1 MGIKNL
7 PDSEKPRE
15 RLLSLGESA
24 LSIQELLAILLRSG
38 PKGKSAFQL
47 AEKVLAEISEEELSE
62 ATVNQ
67 LLKIEGLGKVRAITL
82 AAAMELHRRLRSLQ
96 VKPKGKLSK
105 PQEVAEFLRNKYS
118 FEKQEIMGYI
128 LLDNKN
134 QIVRVS
140 VPYKGTSSYA
150 PVEPREIF
158 GPAML
163 SKGTKII
170 LFHNHPSGDPNP
182 SREDIEFTDKMVEM
196 GKKLNIFIIDHI
208 IIGSTGWFSFSK
220 EGIL

>member
-38 PKGKSAFQL
+38 PKGRSAFQL
-47 AEKVLAEISEEELSE
+47 AEKILAEIPEEELSE
-62 ATVNQ
+62 VSVNQ
-67 LLKIEGLGKVRAITL
+67 LLKIEGVGKVRAITL
-82 AAAMELHRRLRSLQ
+82 AAALELHRRLSSLE

-105 PQEVAEFLRNKYS
+105 PQEVAEFLKNKYS

-134 QIVRVS
+134 QIIRVS

-182 SREDIEFTDKMVEM
+182 SREDIEFTDKMVEL
-196 GKKLNIFIIDHI
+196 GKKLNVFVIDHI
-208 IIGSTGWFSFSK
+208 IIGTLGWYSFSK
-220 EGIL
+220 EGLI

>member
-7 PDSEKPRE
+7 PALEKPRE

-24 LSIQELLAILLRSG
+24 LSMQELITIILRSG

-47 AEKVLAEISEEELSE
+47 AEKILSEISEEELPDI
-62 ATVNQ
+62 TVNQ
-67 LLKIEGLGKVRAITL
+67 LLKIEGLGKVRAVTL
-82 AAAMELHRRLRSLQ
+82 AAAIELHRRLSSFQ

-105 PQEVAEFLRNKYS
+105 PQDVAEFLKNKYS

-158 GPAML
+158 GPAMV
-163 SKGTKII
+163 SGGTKII